1 MYYNIAENAVEMK
14 QLLPFGNWTNKSS
27 IFSFVSMVKELECGK
42 NWAKNLSTSLRRY
55 CFLWTKVLL
64 IQWGACSH
72 NGSFFF
78 PVLDGALFFF
88 QIQKCFFLVNMVSRL
103 SSMFGYGRW
112 LFLGSLCFC
121 FYFRVI
127 VYIIVSSRTWSS
139 WVSLKAIE
147 SSYDLYGKPRISGE
161 NNNWTVPHPGENF
174 SKNRSAYHLYR
185 KPKNSSR

>member
-14 QLLPFGNWTNKSS
+14 QLLPFGNWTNESS
-27 IFSFVSMVKELECGK
+27 VFSFVSMVKELGCGK
-42 NWAKNLSTSLRRY
+42 YWAKRPSTSLRRY

-64 IQWGACSH
+64 IQSRACSH
-72 NGSFFF
+72 NGSFF
-78 PVLDGALFFF
+78 PCLRWSIIFF
-88 QIQKCFFLVNMVSRL
+88 QIQKCFFVNMVSSL

-121 FYFRVI
+121 FYFRLI

-147 SSYDLYGKPRISGE
+147 SSYCLYGKPRNSGE
-161 NNNWTVPHPGENF
+161 KNNWTVPHPGENF
-174 SKNRSAYHLYR
+174 SKNRGAYHFYR
-185 KPKNSSR
+185 KRKNSSR